1 MPSTS
6 PSSSSAVIDACIPVH
21 PDSLRSIYLHIFKQP
36 SCVFVKILNSPLWS
50 KVKLGEV
57 SAVSALLAVNNDTS
71 SKETTKPYGIRCL
84 FFTQLHLLGKWI
96 NQHECF
102 THHWAL
108 LHAFPGGSVV
118 KNLPAN
124 AGNMG
129 SIPGLVRSP
138 GEENAYPLQYSCLGN
153 PTGRG
158 TWRATVHGAA
168 EESDMT

>member
-1 MPSTS
+1 M
-6 PSSSSAVIDACIPVH
+6 
-21 PDSLRSIYLHIFKQP
+21 
-36 SCVFVKILNSPLWS
+36 
-50 KVKLGEV
+50 KLGEV
-57 SAVSALLAVNNDTS
+57 SAVSALLAVNKDTS

-129 SIPGLVRSP
+129 SIPGSGRSH
-138 GEENAYPLQYSCLGN
+138 GEGNGNPLQYSSLGN
-153 PTGRG
+153 PMDGG
-158 TWRATVHGAA
+158 AWQATVHEIVKVRHHLA
-168 EESDMT
+168 TKRQ